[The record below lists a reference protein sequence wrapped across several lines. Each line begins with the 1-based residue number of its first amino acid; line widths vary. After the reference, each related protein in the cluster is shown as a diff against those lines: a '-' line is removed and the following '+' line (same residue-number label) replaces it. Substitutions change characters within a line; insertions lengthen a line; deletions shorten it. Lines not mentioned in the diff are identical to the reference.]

1 MALGEIL
8 EGGVVNLREMPR
20 KGASS
25 FGDSVQADR
34 DYIFYDELH
43 DVRYPRKGEELHAK
57 GLFVRLEGFQSHLFD
72 VTLA

>member
-1 MALGEIL
+1 
-8 EGGVVNLREMPR
+8 
-20 KGASS
+20 
-25 FGDSVQADR
+25 VQADK

-72 VTLA
+72 VTLDNKASQ